1 MKNSRKLFITIA
13 AISLIFV
20 IIQMDQPRYFPQNR
34 YINLDNSN
42 TLGHVIT
49 EKGIV
54 AISGRILL
62 FATPEGRLINTREVD
77 KDGAAS
83 EPRIIE
89 TDGEYI
95 YADVLEVFPDID
107 YMSAEKIVKYTF
119 DGTYL
124 GELYRKEFDRSEC
137 RDINT
142 LKDIEAYDGKV
153 YITEIENDV
162 FSLISTS
169 SEPSENGNS
178 ERLFTI
184 KAPEYL
190 QNGDYQPDEE
200 RLVLYNEYGEA
211 YFYDPEKGTL
221 SFHPEIT
228 KSPVSD
234 RDVHIRLSVSRRQVI
249 MDIAFYIAF
258 AIVVTASIVLLI
270 SLGSSGFLMTYR
282 TVIIFGILFVF
293 AVGYYTNMEIGSY
306 KKNIESKIRYT
317 IGSASVGIDLFMKDA
332 LKDETFSG
340 SKDLLNSEV
349 RSRLEWLRY
358 YINELSKSMGYD
370 MAMYTQIY
378 LFGEDNE
385 MYLVADSYDEY
396 PLGTKYTDMTGAEAF
411 GIDDPGSYDVFLIE
425 DEADGSYALM
435 RHILYDEN
443 GRKTGFLEIGSEYG
457 KLRSLIIE
465 NTVETSLQLLAFI
478 FFLYVLFDTVHKY
491 RGEIHDYIRIR
502 KTDPDEARIS
512 LSNTYDYIV
521 SFLMY
526 IDSLIMVKAVVQMV
540 DESAINL
547 AIAFAI
553 PFTAY
558 RIGSSLGSLIT
569 SSVIGFWGERKA
581 GIISS
586 SLTVASFVGMGFCI
600 IAKNIYIFA
609 VLKFIEGI
617 FLESIL
623 FSISEGVPYEIED
636 DEYRNRKILESQSA
650 SSAANL
656 TALMAGGIIAEY
668 ISYTAM
674 YVFCGLLAVV
684 LVPMSMMILR
694 NNDEEDNEIK
704 TLKVWKFFLKPRPL
718 SYIIFIVF
726 SISLLYGYD
735 EFVFPLISENSGI
748 SGLMLSSIGVL
759 TCAAAY
765 FGEGIPELFKGQTP
779 LRAMIAA
786 FTSCGVGLLIVL
798 VRPSILI
805 AVLALININVFERV
819 IDNFKIV
826 SLIELNNDKEL
837 DNKDIQEN
845 YYAIE
850 DTFRILHGPLLGSLS
865 VVSSGITLA
874 VLAAINLISPRI
886 YDFLNANKEMHSEIM
901 RSA

>member
-1 MKNSRKLFITIA
+1 MKSSKKLFIMIA
-13 AISLIFV
+13 VASLIFV
-20 IIQMDQPRYFPQNR
+20 IIQMDQSHYFPKNK
-34 YINLDNSN
+34 YIDLNSSN
-42 TLGHVIT
+42 TLDYVSN

-54 AISGRILL
+54 IISGRILL
-62 FATPEGRLINTREVD
+62 FATPKGELISTREID
-77 KDGAAS
+77 KSGAAS

-95 YADVLEVFPDID
+95 YADVLEVYPDVD
-107 YMSAEKIVKYTF
+107 YASAEKVVKYTF

-124 GELYRKEFDRSEC
+124 GELYRKEFERSDC

-142 LKDIEAYDGKV
+142 FKDIEPHDGNL
-153 YITEIENDV
+153 YLTEIENDV
-162 FSLISTS
+162 FSLIRTS
-169 SEPSENGNS
+169 AEPSENAHS
-178 ERLFTI
+178 KRLFTF
-184 KAPEYL
+184 KAPEHL
-190 QNGDYQPDEE
+190 QNGDFQPGEE
-200 RLVLYNEYGEA
+200 RIVLYNEYGEA
-211 YFYDPEKGTL
+211 YFYDLRK
-221 SFHPEIT
+221 SKICYHPEIT
-228 KSPVSD
+228 GSPVSD
-234 RDVHIRLSVSRRQVI
+234 RNIHIRLSVSNRQVI
-249 MDIAFYIAF
+249 LDIVFYIAL
-258 AIVVTASIVLLI
+258 ALVVTAALVLLI
-270 SLGSSGFLMTYR
+270 SLVRSGFFKIYR

-293 AVGYYTNMEIGSY
+293 AVGYYTDMEIKSH
-306 KKNIESKIRYT
+306 KKSIEEKIRYT
-317 IGSASVGIDLFMKDA
+317 TGSVSVGVDLFMKDA
-332 LKDETFSG
+332 LNEKPFSG
-340 SKDLLNSEV
+340 PQDLANSEV

-358 YINELSKSMGYD
+358 YIYEVSRSMGYD
-370 MAMYTQIY
+370 MGMYIQIY
-378 LFGEDNE
+378 LFGDDNE
-385 MYLVADSYDEY
+385 MYLVTDSYDEY
-396 PLGTKYTDMTGAEAF
+396 PLGTKYVDMTGTDSF
-411 GIDDPGSYDVFLIE
+411 DIDDTGSYDAFLIE
-425 DEADGSYALM
+425 DEADGSYALT
-435 RHILYDEN
+435 RHIFYDKN

-457 KLRSLIIE
+457 KLRTLIIE
-465 NTVETSLQLLAFI
+465 NTIETSLQLLAFI

-491 RGEIHDYIRIR
+491 RGEIHEYVRIR
-502 KTDPDEARIS
+502 KTDPDEARIC

-526 IDSLIMVKAVVQMV
+526 IDSLIMVKAVAQMV

-600 IAKNIYIFA
+600 ITKNIYIFA

-684 LVPMSMMILR
+684 LLPMSMMILK
-694 NNDEEDNEIK
+694 NNDEEDGEIK
-704 TLKVWKFFLKPRPL
+704 TLKVWKFFLKPQPL
-718 SYIIFIVF
+718 SYIILIVF
-726 SISLLYGYD
+726 SVSLLYGYD
-735 EFVFPLISENSGI
+735 EFLFPLISEDSGI

-865 VVSSGITLA
+865 AISSGITLA
-874 VLAAINLISPRI
+874 VLAGINLISPRI
-886 YDFLNANKEMHSEIM
+886 YTFLQKNS
-901 RSA
+901 

>member
-1 MKNSRKLFITIA
+1 MIA
-13 AISLIFV
+13 LVSLIFV
-20 IIQMDQPRYFPQNR
+20 IIQMDQPRYFPKNK
-34 YINLDNSN
+34 YIDLDSSN
-42 TLGHVIT
+42 TLDYVST

-54 AISGRILL
+54 VISGRILL
-62 FATPEGRLINTREVD
+62 FATPKGELISTREID
-77 KDGAAS
+77 KNGAAS
-83 EPRIIE
+83 EPRIVE
-89 TDGEYI
+89 TDGDYI
-95 YADVLEVFPDID
+95 YADVLEVFPDVD
-107 YMSAEKIVKYTF
+107 YMSAEKVVKYTF

-124 GELYRKEFDRSEC
+124 GELYRKEFERSDC

-142 LKDIEAYDGKV
+142 IKDIEPHDGNL

-162 FSLISTS
+162 FSLIRTS
-169 SEPSENGNS
+169 AEPSENATS
-178 ERLFTI
+178 ERLFTF
-184 KAPEYL
+184 KAPEFL
-190 QNGDYQPDEE
+190 QNGDYQPVEE
-200 RLVLYNEYGEA
+200 RIVLYNEYGEA
-211 YFYDPEKGTL
+211 YIYDLRNDTI
-221 SFHPEIT
+221 SYHPEIT
-228 KSPVSD
+228 ASPLSD
-234 RDVHIRLSVSRRQVI
+234 RNIHIRLSVSNRQVI
-249 MDIAFYIAF
+249 MDIVFYLALAF
-258 AIVVTASIVLLI
+258 VVTAAFVLLI
-270 SLGSSGFLMTYR
+270 SLGKSGFFTNYR

-293 AVGYYTNMEIGSY
+293 AVGYYTNMEIKSY
-306 KKNIESKIRYT
+306 NKSIEEKIRYT
-317 IGSASVGIDLFMKDA
+317 TGSVSVGVDLFMKDA
-332 LKDETFSG
+332 LKDKPFSG
-340 SKDLLNSEV
+340 PQDLSNREV
-349 RSRLEWLRY
+349 RSSLEWLRY
-358 YINELSKSMGYD
+358 YINEVSRSMGYD
-370 MAMYTQIY
+370 MGMYIQIY
-378 LFGEDNE
+378 LFSDDNE

-396 PLGTKYTDMTGAEAF
+396 PLGMKYKDMTGTESF
-411 GIDDPGSYDVFLIE
+411 GVDDTGSYDVFLIE

-435 RHILYDEN
+435 RHMLYDKS
-443 GRKTGFLEIGSEYG
+443 GRKAGFLEIGSEYG

-465 NTVETSLQLLAFI
+465 NTFETSLQLLAFV

-526 IDSLIMVKAVVQMV
+526 IDSLIMVKAVAQMV
-540 DESAINL
+540 DASAINL

-586 SLTVASFVGMGFCI
+586 TLTVASFVGMGFCI

-674 YVFCGLLAVV
+674 YVFCGLLAIV

-694 NNDEEDNEIK
+694 NDNEEDGEIK
-704 TLKVWKFFLKPRPL
+704 TLKVWKFFFKPQPL
-718 SYIIFIVF
+718 SYIILIVF

-765 FGEGIPELFKGQTP
+765 FGESIPELFKDQSP
-779 LRAMIAA
+779 LRAMISA
-786 FTSCGVGLLIVL
+786 FTACGVGLLIVL
-798 VRPSILI
+798 IRPSILI

-837 DNKDIQEN
+837 NNKDIQEN
-845 YYAIE
+845 YYALE

-865 VVSSGITLA
+865 AISSGVALSFLA
-874 VLAAINLISPRI
+874 GINLIPPRI
-886 YDFLNANKEMHSEIM
+886 YTFLQKNS
-901 RSA
+901 